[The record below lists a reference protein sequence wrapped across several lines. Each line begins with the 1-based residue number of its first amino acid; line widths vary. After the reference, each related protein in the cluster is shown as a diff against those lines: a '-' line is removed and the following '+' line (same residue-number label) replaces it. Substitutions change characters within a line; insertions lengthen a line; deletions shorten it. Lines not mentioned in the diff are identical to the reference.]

1 MPHIQ
6 VLDKHTAELI
16 AAGEVVERPASV
28 VKELTENALDA
39 GAKKITV
46 SIERGGIS
54 MIEIQDDGEGVA
66 PEDMPT
72 AFIRHATSKIKT
84 GEDLEHI
91 MTLGFRGEALA
102 SIAAVSRVTLLSKT
116 GKEEFAYRYQID
128 GGEEISFEE
137 AARPQGTTITVRELF
152 YNTPARMKFLKKDVS
167 EGNYVGEAMTRLA
180 LSHPEVSFRFI
191 KDGKEQFFTP
201 GDGKL
206 KSAVSAALSRD
217 FAKDLTAVE
226 FQENGMRLSGY
237 VTPPRAARASRAM
250 QHFFVNARYI
260 KNRTL
265 SAALENA
272 YRGMLM
278 AGRFPGCVLNIEM
291 PPEKVDV
298 NVHPAKTEVRFSRE
312 SEIFELLYKGVKN
325 ALMRPETME
334 SRFSFPAEK
343 APDKKTQEKKNQG
356 AGAASPGAPVS
367 FSVSAPLSPFREKEE
382 TPSQKKPPQLEGL
395 SGGSAFGVN
404 GHSFDADS
412 AVMHSEPLNLYRTR
426 PDRTERPFAS
436 GVSIDVTA
444 EEPVALPVPEETPQ
458 QHIPAAPKQ
467 LELETAPAE
476 NAPRP
481 EALRLVGEVFRTYIV
496 AQRGDELCF
505 IDKHAAHERLI
516 YEQLKKNYGHI
527 CSQML
532 LAPVTV
538 TLSAGEKNALLGHAE
553 YLKDFGLE
561 AEDFGGNAV
570 LVRAVPADI
579 TPDSV
584 EDLAVELG
592 RKLSTGAKEALSEK
606 TEWVLHSISC
616 RAAVKAGDKNQQEEM
631 LALAREI
638 IDGEAPA
645 FCPHGRP
652 VV

>member
-1 MPHIQ
+1 MPQIR

-46 SIERGGIS
+46 CIEHGGIS
-54 MIEIQDDGEGVA
+54 LIEIQDDGDGVA

-91 MTLGFRGEALA
+91 LTLGFRGEALA
-102 SIAAVSRVTLLSKT
+102 SIAAVGRVTLLSKT
-116 GKEEFAYRYQID
+116 AKEEFAYRYQIE
-128 GGEEISFEE
+128 GGEEIFFEE
-137 AARPQGTTITVRELF
+137 AARPQGTTVTVRDLF

-167 EGNYVGEAMTRLA
+167 EGNYVGEALVRLA

-206 KSAVSAALSRD
+206 KSAVAAVLSRD
-217 FAKDLTAVE
+217 FAKDLISVNFRDGDMQVT
-226 FQENGMRLSGY
+226 GY
-237 VTPPRAARASRAM
+237 ATPPRAARASRAM
-250 QHFFVNARYI
+250 QHFFVNARYV

-265 SAALENA
+265 TAALENA

-278 AGRFPGCVLNIEM
+278 TGRFPGCVLNIEM

-312 SEIFELLYKGVKN
+312 SDIFELMYKGVRN
-325 ALMRPETME
+325 ALMRPATME
-334 SRFSFPAEK
+334 NHFSFANGK
-343 APDKKTQEKKNQG
+343 RDEKKPEAPSVSLPAVSMQTVLQPD
-356 AGAASPGAPVS
+356 ASVQAKTHREYSMPQPSAIDSP
-367 FSVSAPLSPFREKEE
+367 SVLHSAPLSSYQRRE
-382 TPSQKKPPQLEGL
+382 TTA
-395 SGGSAFGVN
+395 SAGF
-404 GHSFDADS
+404 S
-412 AVMHSEPLNLYRTR
+412 T
-426 PDRTERPFAS
+426 TQ
-436 GVSIDVTA
+436 VSIDVQA
-444 EEPVALPVPEETPQ
+444 EEAVMLPVQHETPKQ
-458 QHIPAAPKQ
+458 ETFSAA
-467 LELETAPAE
+467 APAE
-476 NAPRP
+476 QLRIETSGEKAGGETLRVIG
-481 EALRLVGEVFRTYIV
+481 EAFHTYIV
-496 AQRGDELCF
+496 TQRGNELCF

-516 YEQLKKNYGHI
+516 YELLKKDYGNVS
-527 CSQML
+527 SQML
-532 LAPVTV
+532 LAPITV
-538 TLSAGEKNALLGHAE
+538 TLSADEKNALIAQAE

-570 LVRAVPADI
+570 LIRAVPADI
-579 TPDSV
+579 PPDSV
-584 EDLAVELG
+584 EDLAIELG
-592 RKLSTGAKEALSEK
+592 RKFSTGSKHELSEK

-616 RAAVKAGDKNQQEEM
+616 RAAIKAGDKNRQEEM
-631 LALAREI
+631 LVLAQKI
-638 IDGEAPA
+638 LDGEVPA

-652 VV
+652 VVLKLTQKELEKQFGRLGN